1 MIVYLKSTLDAIEDL
16 KSNNTEVRLDKL
28 EIEIDRIDTAVTNK
42 MKMVQESFDDMKERS
57 VTEVPKE
64 IVSSIQE
71 VINDSAPGF
80 AMESIREEIGRW
92 GIL

>member
-1 MIVYLKSTLDAIEDL
+1 MKDES
-16 KSNNTEVRLDKL
+16 RLDKL
-28 EIEIDRIDTAVTNK
+28 EIEIDSIDTAVTNK

>member
-71 VINDSAPGF
+71 VINDSAPGL
-80 AMESIREEIGRW
+80 AVESIREEIGS
-92 GIL
+92 

>member
-42 MKMVQESFDDMKERS
+42 IKMVQESFDDMKERS

-71 VINDSAPGF
+71 VINDSAPGL
-80 AMESIREEIGRW
+80 AVESIREEIGS
-92 GIL
+92 